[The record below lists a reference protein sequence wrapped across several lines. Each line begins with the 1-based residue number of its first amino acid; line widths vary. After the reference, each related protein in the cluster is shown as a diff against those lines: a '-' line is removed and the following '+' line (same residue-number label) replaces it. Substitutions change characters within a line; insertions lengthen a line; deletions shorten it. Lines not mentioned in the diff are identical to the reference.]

1 MVEQESGELLDPIT
15 RPVRENIGNVEG
27 ARQGHMIVVGASL
40 KIVIKNKYAST
51 VVTVLPDAK
60 VTPSVQLRERP
71 VMAAKARTIL
81 SESAIRKM
89 LGQEKE
95 AKLVSPKARRFESP
109 ESKELIKLP

>member
-27 ARQGHMIVVGASL
+27 ARQGYMIVVGASL

-51 VVTVLPDAK
+51 VVILLPDAK

-71 VMAAKARTIL
+71 AMAAKARTIL
-81 SESAIRKM
+81 SESATRKM
-89 LGQEKE
+89 LAQGKE
-95 AKLVSPKARRFESP
+95 AKPISPKARRFEYP
-109 ESKELIKLP
+109 GSKDLIKLP